1 MRFFALSL
9 VAAAFVA
16 GVSAKCPNPPTV
28 TNFEVTDY
36 LGRWYEIAASAQ
48 FRAFFEKELQCTT
61 ALYTKGTES
70 DAPVL
75 VYNSGRYGGPDGPIK
90 GANGTARVVS
100 GAKLEVTFTPPSL
113 GIYSPYWIVD
123 LIGDANKGYQV
134 SMVFSCNSILGI
146 TEVES
151 FWILS
156 RTPELPAGVTYE
168 SLLDKAASLGI
179 DVKSLGVTQTI
190 QGGECH
196 YY

>member
-1 MRFFALSL
+1 MRFLVVAL
-9 VAAAFVA
+9 VASALVA
-16 GVSAKCPNPPTV
+16 GASAKCPNPATV
-28 TNFEVTDY
+28 SNFEVTDY
-36 LGRWYEIAASAQ
+36 LGRWYEIAVSAQ
-48 FRAFFEKELQCTT
+48 FRSFFEKELQCTT
-61 ALYTKGTES
+61 ALYSKGTES

-75 VYNSGRYGGPDGPIK
+75 VYNSGRYGAPDGPIK

-168 SLLDKAASLGI
+168 SLMEKATALGI
-179 DVKSLGVTQTI
+179 DVSSLGVTMTT
-190 QGGECH
+190 QGGACQ